1 MPKEEQENSSYDP
14 VKVHTGGKLGI
25 RNLVIMGNHY
35 SNDKILMNKV
45 VSHPAKVPDFWYQS
59 TYKPIA
65 NGTSDLTFFS
75 LGWISEFKGIV
86 PKVVHPIGNSH
97 GALPDILSKAGIQ
110 SSNGAYKFYFKPEIK
125 TTKST
130 SNFEPLNPID
140 QSFIMQANKL
150 PTESAKELNDDL
162 LGDHDHAYVSLDHFI
177 LDLGY
182 ASPDNIGNAFG
193 NVQNSTDITKELS
206 SEIIST
212 TPIPVGS
219 LQEDKMDIHFNVQ
232 CPMSPL
238 ESTYVGSNVP
248 KLITA
253 EIKNETSYN
262 NPIWSEYSQTVH
274 ELFLPNFYVYLTRYL
289 DRDEKPSPEKGVD
302 TTFKLLL
309 HQGLLGEAADSLL
322 FSKNKDHAAWA
333 FEKQTKQQ
341 TYGNSSAPDYFET
354 LAKETAFT
362 TKTGI
367 HDLQKNIIF
376 TTDNLDMLNY
386 SEHAN
391 IFPTH
396 NKIEFDRDKESP
408 VAKALYDTG
417 LEKFVLTHIAFSD
430 DSITKPGST
439 DAPPILQPG
448 APGFG
453 VQFYKNTGT
462 KTYKKYTLEQPT
474 ANNPSTMME
483 SQHTNYGIQYE
494 MADLSLIM
502 DVYKH
507 HESIHPLVQDLVAG
521 NIPDDLLNNNIEN
534 ILFPGTGWKENI
546 DDFDDFNFEKS
557 LKALIFESAIAGM
570 AKKHFRSLEEV
581 YAGKECHSETIA
593 YKIEKYLVPQQE
605 GQQKQLIQSFYF
617 PNSGDLE
624 RFVYCDTQITF
635 GELYSYEIYAYRV
648 VFGNKYKYLDETTTP
663 FVNYPVIGTD
673 LQQDQTAAGKIFQ
686 KIKYHNKLHLA
697 LVKVPYYGFHNQ
709 LQDKIGTQNLPPLP
723 PQVTFLPYRNVNDK
737 MMIRL
742 ETNHGE
748 HMDNPITIKDEDEQ
762 IFADVRETQNV
773 FSNSPIKFKT
783 DSPVEAYEIFRIGPD
798 PETGLTEAPQSY
810 ADFVGKEYELV
821 TPKSVPYMVSPD
833 AKGQDPQT
841 VYRPSPSVVMG
852 ATTNFNL
859 NNVLPNRTYYYTFR
873 TKEIINDKGVIS
885 NPTAVYKVELVSEPG
900 KKLGIP
906 RISIYDMKTKKKRN
920 HLKTVQRFLK
930 ISPALNKSVVVSEEY
945 DPTTSTSPE
954 LGTTQ
959 AKLFAG
965 SDQDSKKFKIR
976 LTSKSTGKKI
986 DVNVKF
992 EHNHTNGPPYKK

>member
-130 SNFEPLNPID
+130 SNFEPLSPID

-502 DVYKH
+502 D
-507 HESIHPLVQDLVAG
+507 
-521 NIPDDLLNNNIEN
+521 
-534 ILFPGTGWKENI
+534 
-546 DDFDDFNFEKS
+546 
-557 LKALIFESAIAGM
+557 
-570 AKKHFRSLEEV
+570 
-581 YAGKECHSETIA
+581 
-593 YKIEKYLVPQQE
+593 
-605 GQQKQLIQSFYF
+605 
-617 PNSGDLE
+617 
-624 RFVYCDTQITF
+624 
-635 GELYSYEIYAYRV
+635 
-648 VFGNKYKYLDETTTP
+648 
-663 FVNYPVIGTD
+663 
-673 LQQDQTAAGKIFQ
+673 
-686 KIKYHNKLHLA
+686 
-697 LVKVPYYGFHNQ
+697 
-709 LQDKIGTQNLPPLP
+709 
-723 PQVTFLPYRNVNDK
+723 
-737 MMIRL
+737 
-742 ETNHGE
+742 
-748 HMDNPITIKDEDEQ
+748 
-762 IFADVRETQNV
+762 
-773 FSNSPIKFKT
+773 
-783 DSPVEAYEIFRIGPD
+783 
-798 PETGLTEAPQSY
+798 
-810 ADFVGKEYELV
+810 
-821 TPKSVPYMVSPD
+821 
-833 AKGQDPQT
+833 
-841 VYRPSPSVVMG
+841 
-852 ATTNFNL
+852 
-859 NNVLPNRTYYYTFR
+859 
-873 TKEIINDKGVIS
+873 
-885 NPTAVYKVELVSEPG
+885 
-900 KKLGIP
+900 
-906 RISIYDMKTKKKRN
+906 
-920 HLKTVQRFLK
+920 
-930 ISPALNKSVVVSEEY
+930 
-945 DPTTSTSPE
+945 
-954 LGTTQ
+954 
-959 AKLFAG
+959 
-965 SDQDSKKFKIR
+965 
-976 LTSKSTGKKI
+976 
-986 DVNVKF
+986 
-992 EHNHTNGPPYKK
+992 